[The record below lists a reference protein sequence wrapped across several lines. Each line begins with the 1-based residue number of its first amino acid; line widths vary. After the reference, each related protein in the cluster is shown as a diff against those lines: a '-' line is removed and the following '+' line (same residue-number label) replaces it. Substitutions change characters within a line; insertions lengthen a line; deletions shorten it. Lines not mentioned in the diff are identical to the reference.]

1 VRKITSSI
9 RKTAYL
15 GETMNNDVGKNVEF
29 LLAQLNNPPSVTPN
43 ESQTQR
49 SEILEEILRLVALAL
64 DSDQKAIA
72 AARRRRRV

>member
-1 VRKITSSI
+1 
-9 RKTAYL
+9 
-15 GETMNNDVGKNVEF
+15 MNNDVGKNVEF
-29 LLAQLNNPPSVTPN
+29 LLAQLNNPPSVN

-72 AARRRRRV
+72 AARRRRWV